1 MHLCFFVS
9 VSMYMLTGDTCLHK
23 AVRSG
28 DGALASLL
36 ILKGADM
43 EQRNNAGFRALDLTK
58 SQLLREL
65 LLKTVS
71 RRPVWFICGREDDEL
86 HFGLRIRRTLMARG
100 GVECWFSGGGVSAAA
115 MVRCVVVAAA
125 VVTVV
130 VAAVIA
136 VVAVVAVVAAA
147 ACTKCV
153 LLNIFDCFGPL
164 CIARTYVIRTIHC
177 TRILWTMM

>member
-1 MHLCFFVS
+1 MH
-9 VSMYMLTGDTCLHK
+9 TGDTCLHK

-115 MVRCVVVAAA
+115 MVRFVVVVAAGPFCI
-125 VVTVV
+125 V
-130 VAAVIA
+130 
-136 VVAVVAVVAAA
+136 
-147 ACTKCV
+147 
-153 LLNIFDCFGPL
+153 NIFVSIFLIDLDHFVLSGHTSFGRSVVRGS
-164 CIARTYVIRTIHC
+164 CGR
-177 TRILWTMM
+177 

>member
-9 VSMYMLTGDTCLHK
+9 VLHPYMLTGDTCLHK

-115 MVRCVVVAAA
+115 MVRCVVA
-125 VVTVV
+125 VV
-130 VAAVIA
+130 AA

-153 LLNIFDCFGPL
+153 LLNIFDCFGPF